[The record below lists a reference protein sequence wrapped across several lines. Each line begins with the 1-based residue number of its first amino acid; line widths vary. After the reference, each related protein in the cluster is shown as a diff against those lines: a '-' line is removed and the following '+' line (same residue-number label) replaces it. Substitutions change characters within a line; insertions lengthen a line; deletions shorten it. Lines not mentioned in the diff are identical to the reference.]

1 MFKDKDEF
9 KIVFDNNY
17 NALCNYAF
25 SYLNNHAL
33 SEDAVQNVFV
43 HIWQNRAKLKG
54 DIEIVP
60 YLFTSV
66 KHKSLEIIRK
76 HESEVNKIQAL
87 SDHKRAND
95 SNDSNLDY
103 KKFIQ
108 LEKLNN
114 SIRQLP
120 DKCRDIFVLSKVN
133 GLTYDEI
140 ADLRKLSK
148 KTVENHISNALKFL
162 RNKLH
167 VKK

>member
-25 SYLNNHAL
+25 SYLNNHDL
-33 SEDAVQNVFV
+33 SEDAVQDVFV
-43 HIWQNRAKLKG
+43 HIWQNRDNLKK

-66 KHKSLEIIRK
+66 KNKALEILRK
-76 HESEVNKIQAL
+76 HESEINKIQGL
-87 SDHKRAND
+87 SDHNMALNE
-95 SNDSNLDY
+95 NDSNLDY
-103 KKFIQ
+103 KKYML

-133 GLTYDEI
+133 GLTYSEI
-140 ADLRKLSK
+140 ADLRNLSK
-148 KTVENHISNALKFL
+148 KTVENHISNALKIL

-167 VKK
+167 KQ

>member
-9 KIVFDNNY
+9 KNVFNDNY

-25 SYLNNHAL
+25 SYLNNHQL
-33 SEDAVQNVFV
+33 SEDAVQEVFV
-43 HIWQNRAKLKG
+43 HIWQNRSKLNE
-54 DIEIVP
+54 DIDIIP

-66 KHKSLEIIRK
+66 KNKALEIIRK
-76 HESEVNKIQAL
+76 HDSEINKIQAL
-87 SDHKRAND
+87 SDHRKSIEND
-95 SNDSNLDY
+95 HNQTEFRKY
-103 KKFIQ
+103 IM

-133 GLTYDEI
+133 GLTYSEI
-140 ADLRKLSK
+140 ADLRNISK

-162 RNKLH
+162 RNKLREQ
-167 VKK
+167 